1 MVVQSLFGMFDALF
15 RFFIS
20 RTWIGHDGSCGGSL
34 PTLKFIAENA
44 YQLTTYPDILIY
56 TDNELNEKYTDDIYP
71 HSLKGLEIKAM
82 GSNIDYGICF
92 CPNQTS
98 FYLHVNKYFFGAI
111 VGIFWEYQT
120 TDFFKFIL
128 PDNNGYSIG
137 SGDDT

>member
-1 MVVQSLFGMFDALF
+1 MD
-15 RFFIS
+15 
-20 RTWIGHDGSCGGSL
+20 RTWWELRWVIGI
-34 PTLKFIAENA
+34 IAENA